1 MKRIS
6 LFVISL
12 ILAANALAANLTSTE
27 LEDVFGSVR
36 AELVRQICDISE
48 ISDTSVINSI
58 DNRNL
63 QPFKKEFRKLYKTE
77 KCRIRKKELSQIKAI
92 IKNLPAST
100 GEDFYDCVSISNT
113 AIANSISSLYKNYP
127 NRNEEILSA
136 QTRLNNFLF
145 YIIRESNR
153 EITKDNRAE
162 SIIEN
167 AFASLNQLTQD
178 NDENSTASDH
188 SQNQHIDN
196 ISPSSAKGGCI
207 KTLKRLFICLEFLIL
222 AAIGI
227 WLYFKDKS
235 KQNDK
240 QTQQAQSHDVQL
252 PIEQTQES
260 NSTTQQQMNQ
270 GSDATKIRV
279 AFAKQSKEISVV
291 GASVIG
297 LSHIQMNKP
306 CQDFCGYESL
316 ENGWGIA
323 ITSDGAGS
331 AEHSEVGSRI
341 VVERGIFHFKQKIL
355 TKNWIA
361 DNTLPTD
368 AEWTQVAYYAFKSV
382 YDDLKTAAEKKGMN
396 LSSLAAT
403 AIVLIHTPKGILVS
417 HIGDGRA
424 GYANRNGCWQSI
436 IVPHKGEEANQ
447 TIFITSDF
455 WNIPNHV
462 MSGVIVPESRVIR
475 DTASAFTLMS
485 DGCESACWLCNRFN
499 DKKQMYCDPN
509 EPYDKFFTPIC
520 NSIESMKNEQGYS
533 DEMEKKWANYLL
545 SEGKFA
551 KEPDD
556 KTMIVGTL
564 LY

>member
-12 ILAANALAANLTSTE
+12 ILVANAFAANLTSTE

-36 AELVRQICDISE
+36 AELVRQICDITE
-48 ISDTSVINSI
+48 ISDSSVLNSI
-58 DNRNL
+58 DNRSL
-63 QPFKKEFRKLYKTE
+63 QTFKKEFRKLHKTE
-77 KCRIRKKELSQIKAI
+77 KCPVRKKELSQIKTI
-92 IKNLPAST
+92 IKNLPYST
-100 GEDFYDCVSISNT
+100 GDNFNDCVSISNT
-113 AIANSISSLYKNYP
+113 AIANSISSLYKIYP
-127 NRNEEILSA
+127 NRDDEILSA
-136 QTRLNNFLF
+136 QIRLNRFLF

-153 EITKDNRAE
+153 EITTDNRAE

-167 AFASLNQLTQD
+167 AFASLNQLSQD
-178 NDENSTASDH
+178 NDENSAVSDH

-196 ISPSSAKGGCI
+196 ISQSISKGSCI

-227 WLYFKDKS
+227 WLYFKHKS

-240 QTQQAQSHDVQL
+240 QTQQAQSHDIQL
-252 PIEQTQES
+252 PIEQPQES
-260 NSTTQQQMNQ
+260 NSTTHQQMNQ

-297 LSHIQMNKP
+297 LSHIQMKKP
-306 CQDFCGYESL
+306 CQDFCDYESL

-323 ITSDGAGS
+323 ISSDGAGS

-355 TKNWIA
+355 TRSWMD

-368 AEWTQVAYYAFKSV
+368 AEWTQVAYYAFKLV
-382 YDDLKTAAEKKGMN
+382 YDDLKTAAEKIGKDI
-396 LSSLAAT
+396 SSLAAT
-403 AIVLIHTPKGILVS
+403 AIVLIHTPKGILIS

-455 WNIPNHV
+455 WNIPNYV

-475 DTASAFTLMS
+475 ETASAFTLMS
-485 DGCESACWLCNRFN
+485 DGCENACWLCNRFN
-499 DKKQMYCDPN
+499 DKKQMYYDPN

-520 NSIESMKNEQGYS
+520 SNIESMKNKQS
-533 DEMEKKWANYLL
+533 DSDKIKTKWANYLL
-545 SEGKFA
+545 TEGKFA

-556 KTMIVGTL
+556 KTMIIGTL

>member
-12 ILAANALAANLTSTE
+12 ILVANALAANLTSTE

-145 YIIRESNR
+145 YIIRESNK

-279 AFAKQSKEISVV
+279 AFAKQSKEICVV

-297 LSHIQMNKP
+297 LSHIQMKKP

-424 GYANRNGCWQSI
+424 GYTNRNGCWQSI

-520 NSIESMKNEQGYS
+520 NSIESMKNEQGDS
-533 DEMEKKWANYLL
+533 DEMGKKWANYLL